1 MQVLN
6 ISRKEK
12 NLCEVSANETQTEKQ
27 LTNKHPGKKL
37 DNGSSKK
44 REREHIQDKRTDQK
58 ALTGGLLC
66 FTEHNKI
73 HE

>member
-44 REREHIQDKRTDQK
+44 KGERTYAGQK
-58 ALTGGLLC
+58 NRSESSYRGSTMLY
-66 FTEHNKI
+66 
-73 HE
+73 